1 LLLLPLKIPLFYV
14 RAQYPNKVLVKVALI
29 KIKAIKAVYN
39 DTATRISLAIHDGD
53 FYFYQPLAVHQ
64 DIF

>member
-1 LLLLPLKIPLFYV
+1 V

-39 DTATRISLAIHDGD
+39 DTATLISLTIMMAI
-53 FYFYQPLAVHQ
+53 F
-64 DIF
+64 IFTSP

>member
-39 DTATRISLAIHDGD
+39 DTATLISLIIMMAI
-53 FYFYQPLAVHQ
+53 F
-64 DIF
+64 IFTSP